1 MYQAFIRDA
10 NRRFFLFTANDC
22 KWQFQTLD
30 SFKQLTLWKIPYIM
44 ETVKINDIEILID
57 LNQSY
62 FEIAD
67 HDQLVLR
74 ETIQFINID
83 QEKQNRMLFLGFFGL
98 DEKINNISKAKLHEF
113 KSIIKGNN
121 ALQLIYSIIMNSFE
135 YDIFF
140 ISTNGIDPMG
150 IAFLKTLPQA
160 FLHLNKK
167 LFIIGWKTHNVEFKL
182 NV

>member
-1 MYQAFIRDA
+1 
-10 NRRFFLFTANDC
+10 
-22 KWQFQTLD
+22 
-30 SFKQLTLWKIPYIM
+30 M
-44 ETVKINDIEILID
+44 ETVKINNIEILID

-67 HDQLVLR
+67 QDQLVLG

-98 DEKINNISKAKLHEF
+98 DEKINNISKAKLLEF
-113 KSIIKGNN
+113 KSIIKSNN
-121 ALQLIYSIIMNSFE
+121 VLQVIYLIIMNSSE
-135 YDIFF
+135 YDFFF

-150 IAFLKTLPQA
+150 IDFLKALPQA

-167 LFIIGWKTHNVEFKL
+167 LFIIGWKKHNIEFKL